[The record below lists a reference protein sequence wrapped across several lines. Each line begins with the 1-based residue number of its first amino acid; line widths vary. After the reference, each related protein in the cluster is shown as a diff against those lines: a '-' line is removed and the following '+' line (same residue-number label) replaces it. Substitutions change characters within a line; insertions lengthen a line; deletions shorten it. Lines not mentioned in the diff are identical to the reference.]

1 MNPIRPKY
9 QAEMESPEDSD
20 HYLNESFDEADD
32 GVLDDGGDSSEEN
45 AEEVI
50 DYEEMK
56 RALESFQNVGVL
68 WDLLVMCISEL
79 TPCSLTL

>member
-1 MNPIRPKY
+1 MNVRYDTPFPRDPPPIMNPIRPHY

-20 HYLNESFDEADD
+20 HYLDESFDDAED

-56 RALESFQNVGVL
+56 HALESFQNVGV
-68 WDLLVMCISEL
+68 
-79 TPCSLTL
+79 

>member
-1 MNPIRPKY
+1 
-9 QAEMESPEDSD
+9 MESPEDSD
-20 HYLNESFDEADD
+20 HYLNESFDEAND

-56 RALESFQNVGVL
+56 RALESFQNVRV
-68 WDLLVMCISEL
+68 
-79 TPCSLTL
+79 

>member
-1 MNPIRPKY
+1 
-9 QAEMESPEDSD
+9 MESPEDSD

-45 AEEVI
+45 AEVI

-56 RALESFQNVGVL
+56 RALESFQNVGV
-68 WDLLVMCISEL
+68 
-79 TPCSLTL
+79 

>member
-56 RALESFQNVGVL
+56 RALESFQNVRV
-68 WDLLVMCISEL
+68 
-79 TPCSLTL
+79 

>member
-1 MNPIRPKY
+1 
-9 QAEMESPEDSD
+9 MESPEDSD
-20 HYLNESFDEADD
+20 HYLNESFDEEDD

-56 RALESFQNVGVL
+56 RALESFQNVGL
-68 WDLLVMCISEL
+68 
-79 TPCSLTL
+79 